1 MEPNKLE
8 KHFRKTFAEREI
20 QPSPEAW
27 NKINKEIKK
36 DNDRVNLPWLRYASA
51 AAIVLFV
58 FGAVFYFDK
67 QNTQEFIIPSNSNLE
82 ETIVNSDA
90 DDHTPLG
97 KQEQTETIGNVVAED
112 DEKPIKPSE
121 KPAEMKVLSKSNP
134 LPQNTEVTTTNTK
147 EAQNVIKELP
157 KDKTD
162 LLIDRKIEEVMA
174 EVIVLESN
182 KNELS
187 DIEVEALL
195 VKAQKEILDDA
206 LFRPDHSIDP
216 NTLLSQVENEL
227 DQSFRDQIFDKL
239 KTGFKKV
246 RTAVADRNN

>member
-27 NKINKEIKK
+27 HKINNEIKK
-36 DNDRVNLPWLRYASA
+36 DKTRANLPWLRYASA

-67 QNTQEFIIPSNSNLE
+67 QNTQEFIIPANHNLE

-90 DDHTPLG
+90 DKHTPIE
-97 KQEQTETIGNVVAED
+97 KQKREDTRGNIVAED
-112 DEKPIKPSE
+112 IEKPIKSSANPT
-121 KPAEMKVLSKSNP
+121 KIKVSSKSNP
-134 LPQNTEVTTTNTK
+134 HPQNTEVTRTNTK

-174 EVIVLESN
+174 EVMVLESN